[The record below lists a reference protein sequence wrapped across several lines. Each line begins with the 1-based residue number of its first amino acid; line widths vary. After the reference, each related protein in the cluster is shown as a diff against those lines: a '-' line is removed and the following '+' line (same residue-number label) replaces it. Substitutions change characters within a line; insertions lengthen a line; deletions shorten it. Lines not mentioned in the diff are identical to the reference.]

1 VYDSWHEERDSTH
14 EAHDSFDE
22 EAVMKPL
29 ILGASGLS
37 LTPEVAAFFAHHR
50 PCGFILFKR
59 NIDNPEQVRALVDA
73 MRQAAQNPDAL
84 VLIDQE
90 GGRVARLRPPHWRE
104 YPTCATFGAIHA
116 RDAKTGLEAARL
128 GARLIADDLLNLGIN
143 VDCLPVLDVP
153 LEGAH
158 DVIGDRAYGRTPA
171 IVTAL
176 GRAAA
181 EGLMEGGVL
190 PVIKHIPGHGRAM
203 ADSHH
208 DLPIVTASRA
218 ELDAQDFP
226 PFAALNAMP
235 LAMTA
240 HVIFT
245 AIDAQN
251 PATTSQIVIRDI
263 IRGQMGYDGLL
274 MSDDLS
280 MKALSGSFAE
290 RRAQSL
296 AAGCDVVLHCNGDM
310 AEMTAIAEG
319 CPEMG
324 AEAHRRFTAA
334 LHRLN
339 HPRPAFDRGKAEA
352 RFAEL
357 LAHGA

>member
-1 VYDSWHEERDSTH
+1 MM
-14 EAHDSFDE
+14 
-22 EAVMKPL
+22 MKPL

-37 LTPEVAAFFAHHR
+37 LTSEEAAFFAHHR

-59 NIDNPEQVRALVDA
+59 NIETPEQVRALVTS
-73 MRQAAQNPDAL
+73 MREAARNPDVL

-104 YPTCATFGAIHA
+104 YPTGATFGALYAHS
-116 RDAKTGLEAARL
+116 AKNGLEAARL
-128 GARLIADDLLNLGIN
+128 GARLIADDLTSLGIN

-176 GRAAA
+176 GGAAA
-181 EGLMEGGVL
+181 VGLMDGGVL

-208 DLPIVTASRA
+208 DLPIVTATRA
-218 ELDAQDFP
+218 ELDAQDFA
-226 PFAALNAMP
+226 PFAALNTLP

-245 AIDAQN
+245 AIDPHN
-251 PATTSQIVIRDI
+251 PATTSPSLIRDI
-263 IRGQMGYDGLL
+263 IRGQMGFDGLL

-280 MKALSGSFAE
+280 MKALSGDFAQ

-296 AAGCDVVLHCNGDM
+296 AAGCDVVLHCNGVM
-310 AEMTAIAEG
+310 EEMVPIAEG
-319 CPEMG
+319 CPDM
-324 AEAHRRFTAA
+324 AVEAQRRFTAA
-334 LHRLN
+334 LSHLAR
-339 HPRPAFDRGKAEA
+339 PRAPFDRGKAEA

-357 LAHGA
+357 LAAGA